1 MVYASLNICCF
12 IGIKPWAAAVPK
24 KKNQPWRA
32 FCPMTHE
39 RRRKVI
45 KNGSWK
51 CRWGMCYDFLKRL
64 KPFQMNKA
72 IQIPWRQKSYKNW
85 LSWLKATQKCDCV
98 VKEQERVRNSN
109 KSQVRGGIK
118 YITVIKGKER
128 ENLELKN
135 KQNKQLARQPAVRV
149 WLMSR
154 AHIWCT
160 PLSPIHTQSVA
171 NSWWGNI

>member
-1 MVYASLNICCF
+1 MQVSTSVVSLELSHELQLF
-12 IGIKPWAAAVPK
+12 QEK
-24 KKNQPWRA
+24 KKTPWRA

-85 LSWLKATQKCDCV
+85 LSWLKAMQKCDCV
-98 VKEQERVRNSN
+98 VKEPERVRNSN

-118 YITVIKGKER
+118 YNSNKRER
-128 ENLELKN
+128 ERTWNSKIN
-135 KQNKQLARQPAVRV
+135 RIRTAGCLASCVFDSWVVLTYGALPRV
-149 WLMSR
+149 
-154 AHIWCT
+154 
-160 PLSPIHTQSVA
+160 PHTHQV
-171 NSWWGNI
+171 